1 MVFEDYQ
8 AFSILLQFLRYV
20 IFFSTS
26 PSFLANLILLFI
38 LAWSY
43 LDERHCRDY
52 DKYPELTRTIIS
64 RLDFIEDQRG
74 ELDDLSGT
82 DYPVSYFL

>member
-26 PSFLANLILLFI
+26 PSFLANLILFF